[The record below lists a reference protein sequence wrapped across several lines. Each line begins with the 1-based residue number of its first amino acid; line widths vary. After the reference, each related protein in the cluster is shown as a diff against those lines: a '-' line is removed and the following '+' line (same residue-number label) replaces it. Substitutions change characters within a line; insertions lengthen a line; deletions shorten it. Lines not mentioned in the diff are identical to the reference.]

1 MHLQNFK
8 KSEFREWWPQMSP
21 RLLTLLDV
29 LRYRLNV
36 PITISA
42 SPQALGRNL
51 GPDAQTAHNV
61 DKWGAVL
68 AVDCFVAGVD
78 DQPAANFVLKTAI
91 ELGFTGIGF
100 YPDWTN
106 NQDQIQSGWHFDV
119 RPNRKM
125 GSPATWGK
133 VNGEW
138 CSIEHAI
145 LTLKD

>member
-1 MHLQNFK
+1 MHLQHFK
-8 KSEFREWWPQMSP
+8 QSEFREWWQNMSP
-21 RLLTLLDV
+21 RLLVLLDV
-29 LRYRLNV
+29 LRYRLDV

-42 SPQALGRNL
+42 SPQALGRKL

-68 AVDCFVAGVD
+68 AVDCFVAGVE
-78 DQPAANFVLKTAI
+78 DQMGARFALKTAK

-100 YPDWTN
+100 YPGWIN
-106 NQDQIQSGWHFDV
+106 NAGETQPGWHFDV
-119 RPNRKM
+119 RHNRKM
-125 GSPATWGK
+125 GTPATWGK

-145 LTLKD
+145 LALKN